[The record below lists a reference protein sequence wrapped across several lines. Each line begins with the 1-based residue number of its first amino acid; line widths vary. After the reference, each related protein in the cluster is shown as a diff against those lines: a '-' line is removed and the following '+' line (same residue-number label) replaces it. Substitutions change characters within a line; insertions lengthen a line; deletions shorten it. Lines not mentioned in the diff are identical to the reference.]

1 MATQQKKV
9 SLQDRASDLFM
20 KGKDK
25 ELSDNDYEDPTYF
38 GFELKFDFNNVR
50 QPASGLSSSP
60 LFGDLLQTSESAE
73 KYLRNIGAE
82 SSADHILNFKNNMH
96 KIQHN
101 APYYFQSIDG
111 LKPLWGPAEDK
122 FDPFYAKDII
132 LTVGCLESID
142 LLITSTLDSYRKASF
157 DMRHMRRILPEN
169 LRQFGMT
176 ITISEMRK
184 FNTIINVLQKDFVA
198 QTRDQTLIQKLETN
212 ASLNTLKQHG
222 STLLENGRTFL
233 KDGNSLIES
242 KINDAKKGFEVKPD
256 VMDLRSI
263 DGYASFMVFRL
274 DMCEFMVN
282 ESFPVDGINM
292 GTGTFDQIKQ
302 QFKIKVGKV
311 TETSYYNL
319 LGYIAS
325 SDRDREFGSF
335 LSRQSQEGLFNADS
349 EGRFVKEFQI
359 GTENLHTPGMFE
371 NHYTGVPQLNKSR
384 LGQAVDQLVGKVEGE
399 ALSTLGN
406 LNVSN
411 KAKQLYMGNVY
422 NPNMLLGFLDRNQY
436 LVNLGKLA
444 LS

>member
-1 MATQQKKV
+1 MAIEQKKA
-9 SLQDRASDLFM
+9 SLVDRASDLFM
-20 KGKDK
+20 KGKDQ
-25 ELSDNDYEDPTYF
+25 ELPEDNYEDPTYF
-38 GFELKFDFNNVR
+38 GFELKFDFSNVR
-50 QPASGLSSSP
+50 QPATGLTSSP
-60 LFGDLLQTSESAE
+60 LFGDLLQNSESAE

-96 KIQHN
+96 RIQHN

-142 LLITSTLDSYRKASF
+142 LLITSTLDSYRKASM
-157 DMRHMRRILPEN
+157 DMLHMRRILPEN
-169 LRQFGMT
+169 LRHFGMT

-184 FNTIINVLQKDFVA
+184 FNTIINVLDKEFIA
-198 QTRDQTLIQKLETN
+198 QTRDQSLVQKLETN

-222 STLLENGRTFL
+222 STLLSHGRTRI
-233 KDGNSLIES
+233 KDGKKLIED
-242 KINDAKKGFEVKPD
+242 KIADARSGFKVKGDE
-256 VMDLRSI
+256 MDLRQI
-263 DGYASFMVFRL
+263 EGYASFMVFKL

-282 ESFPVDGINM
+282 ESFPVEGINM
-292 GTGTFDQIKQ
+292 GTGSFDQIKQ
-302 QFKIKVGKV
+302 QFKIKVGRV

-325 SDRDREFGSF
+325 SHLDREFGSSF
-335 LSRQSQEGLFNADS
+335 SRQSQEGLFNSDS
-349 EGRFVKEFQI
+349 SGKFVKEFI
-359 GTENLHTPGMFE
+359 KGSENLHTPGVFE
-371 NHYTGVPQLNKSR
+371 NHYTGVPQVIKSR

-399 ALSTLGN
+399 AIAALGN
-406 LNVSN
+406 LNPVN
-411 KAKQLYMGNVY
+411 KVQQFLMGNVY

-436 LVNLGKLA
+436 LINLGKLA